1 MFVPYLLDVICI
13 LVSEFMTVYNY
24 YQFVR
29 TYIFW
34 GSWRCVTLCIH
45 MPNRYFYRSSNF
57 KSVVIENS
65 GSV

>member
-29 TYIFW
+29 TYVL
-34 GSWRCVTLCIH
+34 GQLEVC
-45 MPNRYFYRSSNF
+45 NF
-57 KSVVIENS
+57 MHTYA
-65 GSV
+65 